1 MKTVIRTLTFAI
13 VAIAMMASCASP
25 KKVAYFQDVANKDT
39 VLQTAIAQALRIQK
53 GDKLM
58 IAVHSRDMQ
67 LAALYNM
74 PVIGTRVGMANTA
87 RTSQANLAY
96 TVDSNGQI
104 DFPVLGKI
112 TVEGMKRDEVA
123 EYVQNRLIN
132 ENLCKDAIVV
142 VEMDNSYV
150 NVLGEVARPGRYPMT
165 KDNMTL
171 FDILGTAGDL
181 NIQGK
186 RENIMVV
193 RTSEKGQASTYIL
206 NLNNLEQTV
215 KSPAYYMQEGDVVYV
230 EPNSYRKRQTS
241 VNANNM
247 LSTGF
252 WISVASLTTSIVSL
266 ATRR

>member
-1 MKTVIRTLTFAI
+1 
-13 VAIAMMASCASP
+13 
-25 KKVAYFQDVANKDT
+25 
-39 VLQTAIAQALRIQK
+39 
-53 GDKLM
+53 
-58 IAVHSRDMQ
+58 
-67 LAALYNM
+67 
-74 PVIGTRVGMANTA
+74 
-87 RTSQANLAY
+87 
-96 TVDSNGQI
+96 
-104 DFPVLGKI
+104 
-112 TVEGMKRDEVA
+112 
-123 EYVQNRLIN
+123 
-132 ENLCKDAIVV
+132 
-142 VEMDNSYV
+142 
-150 NVLGEVARPGRYPMT
+150 
-165 KDNMTL
+165 MTL

-215 KSPAYYMQEGDVVYV
+215 KSPAYYVQEGDVVYV